1 LNLVRQLEP
10 VIWTRGTFLNPQYLQ
25 IQDRFLENS
34 LQFHLQA
41 LHFRPWG
48 FQRLRIDQ
56 EALASGLFSVSD
68 AAGILPDG
76 LLFDLPRSDAPPPP
90 RPLAPHFD
98 AERDRVDVYLAIP
111 HYRDGGFN
119 VASQMRGGET
129 RYRAEVELMR
139 DENTGQSEKPV
150 LIARKNFRILV
161 EDESREGHSTL
172 RIASVEKSAAGLYH
186 LHPRFI
192 PPLVEFRAND
202 YLTSIARR
210 LLEVLSARS
219 SALSGLRRQKNQ
231 TLADFTAADIPNFWL
246 LYTINSALPVFR
258 HMFETTGGHPEEL
271 YAAMLTLAGA
281 LTAFSHKI
289 HPRDFPNYDHDN
301 LSACFTDLD
310 EKLRTLLD
318 TVVPSNFVSL
328 PLKLVQPSIYATSL
342 DREDYLVNTRM
353 YLAIQAETTQAE
365 LISKVPQLVKIASAN
380 MIDHLVQQA
389 LPGVPLNYVAN
400 PPSAIPHKLNYQYFS
415 LTPGGGPWE
424 SIGKSRNLAAYVP
437 ADFRN
442 PQMELIILLPLPA

>member
-1 LNLVRQLEP
+1 VRQLEP

-25 IQDRFLENS
+25 IQDRFLESS
-34 LQFHLQA
+34 LQFNLQA

-56 EALASGLFSVSD
+56 EALTAGTLSVSE

-76 LLFDLPRSDAPPPP
+76 LLFDLPRCDAPPPP

-98 AERDRVDVYLAIP
+98 AERDHVDVFLAIP

-119 VASQMRGGET
+119 VASQVRGGET
-129 RYRAEVELMR
+129 RYRAEVEMMR

-150 LIARKNFRILV
+150 MVARKNFRLLM
-161 EDESREGHSTL
+161 EDESREGYSSL
-172 RIASVEKSAAGLYH
+172 RIASVEKSATGLYH
-186 LHPRFI
+186 LLPRFI

-202 YLTSIARR
+202 YLTSMARR

-219 SALSGLRRQKNQ
+219 SSLSGLRRQKNQ

-246 LYTINSALPVFR
+246 LYTINSSMPVFR

-271 YAAMLTLAGA
+271 FAAMLSLAGA

-310 EKLRTLLD
+310 EKLRVLLE

-328 PLKLVQPSIYATSL
+328 PLKLVQPSIYATSI

-353 YLAIQAETTQAE
+353 YLAMQAESTQAE
-365 LISKVPQLVKIASAN
+365 LISKAPQLVKIASAN
-380 MIDHLVQQA
+380 LIDHLVQQA
-389 LPGVPLNYVAN
+389 LPGVPLTYVAT
-400 PPSAIPHKLNYQYFS
+400 PPSVIPHKLNYQYFS
-415 LTPGGGPWE
+415 LTQSGGPWE

-442 PQMELIILLPLPA
+442 PQLELIILLPQPA

>member
-1 LNLVRQLEP
+1 MNLVRQLEP

-48 FQRLRIDQ
+48 FQRLRIEQ
-56 EALASGLFSVSD
+56 EALASGTFSVAD

-76 LLFDLPRSDAPPPP
+76 LLFDLPRSDTPPPP
-90 RPLAPHFD
+90 RLLKPHFD
-98 AERDRVDVYLAIP
+98 ADQDRVDIYLAIP
-111 HYRDGGFN
+111 QYRDGGFN
-119 VASQMRGGET
+119 VASQLRGGET

-150 LIARKNFRILV
+150 LVAKKNFRLLV
-161 EDESREGHSTL
+161 GDESRESHSAL
-172 RIASVEKSAAGLYH
+172 RIATVEKSAAGLFS
-186 LHPRFI
+186 LNPRFI

-210 LLEVLSARS
+210 LLEVLSSRS

-246 LYTINSALPVFR
+246 LYTINAAMPVFR

-271 YAAMLTLAGA
+271 YAAMLSLAGS

-310 EKLRTLLD
+310 EKLRVLLE

-342 DREDYLVNTRM
+342 DRDDYLVNTRL
-353 YLAIQAETTQAE
+353 YLAMQAETSQAE
-365 LISKVPQLVKIASAN
+365 LITKVPQLVKIASAN
-380 MIDHLVQQA
+380 VIDHLVQQA
-389 LPGVPLNYVAN
+389 LPGVQLNHVAT
-400 PPSAIPHKLNYQYFS
+400 PPSVIPHKLNYQYFS

-442 PQMELIILLPLPA
+442 PQLELIILLPQAV